1 MKMNLINS
9 AEAKEIKGGAI
20 SMIEPCK
27 TIDVILCY
35 ADYFPGP
42 RCEKFE
48 FLRPS
53 DPFDDIL
60 K

>member
-9 AEAKEIKGGAI
+9 AEAKAIKGGA
-20 SMIEPCK
+20 MIEPCK

-35 ADYFPGP
+35 ADYFPRP
-42 RCEKFE
+42 RCKKFE
-48 FLRPS
+48 FLKPS
-53 DPFDDIL
+53 DPFEDIL

>member
-9 AEAKEIKGGAI
+9 AEAKAIKGGA
-20 SMIEPCK
+20 MIEPCK

-35 ADYFPGP
+35 ADYVPGP
-42 RCEKFE
+42 RCKKFE

-53 DPFDDIL
+53 DPFEDIL